1 MNDDDDDNDY
11 NDVMYRYYTN
21 WLYMYQYIY
30 CINIVYIYINT
41 AEMNYRYIHW
51 PSLTYFLV
59 MLNRFEM
66 VFLVLACRTNCGLQ
80 R

>member
-1 MNDDDDDNDY
+1 MNDDDDDY
-11 NDVMYRYYTN
+11 NDVMYRFYTN

-30 CINIVYIYINT
+30 CINIVYIYT
-41 AEMNYRYIHW
+41 ADMNYRYIHW